1 MLRSVAFWTGLIANG
16 LPCLAVAHCSPDVE
30 LDDDEDPIL
39 DALVQQKAVDGW
51 VPVGHVCGPLAN
63 SDSREK
69 WAEYAK
75 SVIDHA
81 EEIAD
86 SLRHFGLKRDQVAE
100 LRGKVRDL
108 ILTLRKPEPEKAVEP
123 EKDAEPE
130 KASEPAPND
139 VKAPEPDKS
148 AKGAK

>member
-30 LDDDEDPIL
+30 LDDDDDPIL

-51 VPVGHVCGPLAN
+51 VPVGHVCGPIAN

-75 SVIDHA
+75 YVIDRA
-81 EEIAD
+81 DDIAS

-100 LRGKVRDL
+100 LRGKVKDL
-108 ILTLRKPEPEKAVEP
+108 ILTLRKPEPEKVADPV
-123 EKDAEPE
+123 
-130 KASEPAPND
+130 KASEPDPND